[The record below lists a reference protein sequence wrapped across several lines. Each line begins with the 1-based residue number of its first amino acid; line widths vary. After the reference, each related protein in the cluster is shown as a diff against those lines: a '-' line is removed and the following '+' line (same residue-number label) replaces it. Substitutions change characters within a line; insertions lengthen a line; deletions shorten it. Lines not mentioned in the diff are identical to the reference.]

1 MPDKLLNDFFTPA
14 ELADE
19 LNLKVTTLKA
29 WRRKGTG
36 PNHTT
41 IGKKVLYRRATV
53 IAWIAAR
60 EARPSRER
68 GRQVVA
74 GRRRRN

>member
-1 MPDKLLNDFFTPA
+1 MPDKLLSGFLTPA

-41 IGKKVLYRRATV
+41 IGKKVLYRRSTV

-60 EARPSRER
+60 ERSPER
-68 GRQVVA
+68 GRRDVA
-74 GRRRRN
+74 GRRR